1 MRIALLSYR
10 SKPHCGGQGVYVRHL
25 SRELVGLGH
34 TVEVFSGQPYPELDP
49 GVLLTK
55 VPSLDLYREPDPF
68 RTPARG
74 EFRDAIDV
82 LELAT
87 MYTAGF
93 PEPLTFSLRAA
104 RLLTGR
110 TADFDVVHDNQTLGY
125 GLLRLLAD
133 GLPLVSTIHHP
144 ITIDRRT
151 DLAAA
156 AGWKRR
162 LSLRRWYGFL
172 TMQGRVARRLPRVL
186 TVSHS
191 SARDIVAEFGV
202 DPGRVEVIPLGVDAE
217 VFRLPALPRVPGRLV
232 AMASADTPMKGIATL
247 LEAFA
252 KLRTER
258 DVELVLVAKPVPGG
272 MTESLVESLAI
283 SRNVRFVNGI
293 SDVELAELIGSAE
306 IACVPSLYEGFSLPT
321 VEAMACGTPLVVSRG
336 GALPEVVG
344 QDGLCADLVT
354 PGDVGEL
361 ADAIGTLLD
370 DPARRTAMSLAG
382 RLRALEYYSWTS
394 VAVATVSAYERAI
407 AATQMD
413 SNAHPDS
420 QPRTDTRGGSLAHR

>member
-55 VPSLDLYREPDPF
+55 VASLDLYREPDPF

-74 EFRDAIDV
+74 ELRDAIDV

-104 RLLTGR
+104 RLLRGR
-110 TADFDVVHDNQTLGY
+110 SADFDVVHDNQTLGY

-202 DPGRVEVIPLGVDAE
+202 DPGRVEVIPLGVDAD

-258 DVELVLVAKPVPGG
+258 DLELVLVAKPVPGG
-272 MTESLVESLAI
+272 MTESLVESLAV

-370 DPARRTAMSLAG
+370 DPARRTAMSQAG
-382 RLRALEYYSWTS
+382 RLRALEHYSWTS

-413 SNAHPDS
+413 SNARPDS
-420 QPRTDTRGGSLAHR
+420 QPRTDTRRGTVAHR

>member
-68 RTPARG
+68 RTPALG

-87 MYTAGF
+87 MYSAGF

-104 RLLTGR
+104 RLLRGR
-110 TADFDVVHDNQTLGY
+110 TTDFDVVHDNQTLGY
-125 GLLRLLAD
+125 GLLRMLAD
-133 GLPLVSTIHHP
+133 GMPLVSTIHHP

-151 DLAAA
+151 DFAAA

-172 TMQGRVARRLPRVL
+172 TMQGRVARRLPSVL

-202 DPGRVEVIPLGVDAE
+202 DPRRVEVIPLGVDPD
-217 VFRLPALPRVPGRLV
+217 VFQLPTMPRVPGRVV

-258 DVELVLVAKPVPGG
+258 DLELVLVAKPVPGG
-272 MTESLVESLAI
+272 LTESLVERLAI
-283 SRNVRFVNGI
+283 KDSVRFVNGI
-293 SDVELAELIGSAE
+293 SDIELAELIGSAE

-336 GALPEVVG
+336 GAIPEVVG
-344 QDGLCADLVT
+344 QDGLCADLVE
-354 PGDVGEL
+354 PGDVGEM
-361 ADAIGTLLD
+361 ADAIGALLD
-370 DPARRTAMSLAG
+370 APARRTAMSRAG
-382 RLRALEYYSWTS
+382 RLRALEHYSWTS
-394 VAVATVSAYERAI
+394 VAVATVGAYERAI

-413 SNAHPDS
+413 FKARTEA
-420 QPRTDTRGGSLAHR
+420 QTRTDSRKATHAHR

>member
-1 MRIALLSYR
+1 
-10 SKPHCGGQGVYVRHL
+10 
-25 SRELVGLGH
+25 
-34 TVEVFSGQPYPELDP
+34 
-49 GVLLTK
+49 
-55 VPSLDLYREPDPF
+55 
-68 RTPARG
+68 
-74 EFRDAIDV
+74 
-82 LELAT
+82 
-87 MYTAGF
+87 
-93 PEPLTFSLRAA
+93 
-104 RLLTGR
+104 
-110 TADFDVVHDNQTLGY
+110 VVHDNQTLGY
-125 GLLRLLAD
+125 GLLRMLAD
-133 GLPLVSTIHHP
+133 GMPLVSTIHHP

-162 LSLRRWYGFL
+162 LSLCRWYGFL
-172 TMQGRVARRLPRVL
+172 TMQGRVARRLPSVL

-217 VFRLPALPRVPGRLV
+217 VFRLPTLPRVPGRVV

-252 KLRTER
+252 KLRAER
-258 DVELVLVAKPVPGG
+258 DLELVLVAKPVPGG
-272 MTESLVESLAI
+272 MTESLVERLAI
-283 SRNVRFVNGI
+283 RDSVRFVNGI
-293 SDVELAELIGSAE
+293 SDIELAELIGSAE

-336 GALPEVVG
+336 GAIPEVVG

-361 ADAIGTLLD
+361 AGAIGALLD
-370 DPARRTAMSLAG
+370 DPARRTSMSRAG
-382 RLRALEYYSWTS
+382 RLRALEHYSWTS
-394 VAVATVSAYERAI
+394 VAVATVGAYERAI

-413 SNAHPDS
+413 SKARTGS
-420 QPRTDTRGGSLAHR
+420 QTRTDTRRGTRAHR

>member
-104 RLLTGR
+104 RLLRGR

-125 GLLRLLAD
+125 GLLRMLRD

-156 AGWKRR
+156 ATWKRR

-172 TMQGRVARRLPRVL
+172 TMQGRVARRLPSVL

-202 DPGRVEVIPLGVDAE
+202 DPARVEVIPLGVDAE
-217 VFRLPALPRVPGRLV
+217 VFRLPTLRRVPGRVV

-258 DVELVLVAKPVPGG
+258 DLELVLVAKPVSGG
-272 MTESLVESLAI
+272 MTESLVERLSI
-283 SRNVRFVNGI
+283 RDSVRFVNGI
-293 SDVELAELIGSAE
+293 SDIELAELIGSAE

-336 GALPEVVG
+336 GAIPEVVG
-344 QDGLCADLVT
+344 RGGLCADLVT

-361 ADAIGTLLD
+361 ADAIGALLD
-370 DPARRTAMSLAG
+370 DPARRTAMSRAG
-382 RLRALEYYSWTS
+382 RLRALELYSWTS
-394 VAVATVSAYERAI
+394 VAVATVGAYERAI
-407 AATQMD
+407 AATQTD
-413 SNAHPDS
+413 SAA
-420 QPRTDTRGGSLAHR
+420 RTDTRGGTRAHR

>member
-25 SRELVGLGH
+25 SRELVRLGH

-68 RTPARG
+68 RTPAPG

-87 MYTAGF
+87 MYVAGF

-104 RLLTGR
+104 RLLKGR
-110 TADFDVVHDNQTLGY
+110 TTDFDVVHDNQTLGY
-125 GLLRLLAD
+125 GLLRMLRD

-156 AGWKRR
+156 ASWRRR

-172 TMQGRVARRLPRVL
+172 TMQGRVARRLPSVL

-202 DPGRVEVIPLGVDAE
+202 DPARVEVIPLGVDAE
-217 VFRLPALPRVPGRLV
+217 VFRLPTLPRVPGRVV

-258 DVELVLVAKPVPGG
+258 DLELVLVAKPVSGG
-272 MTESLVESLAI
+272 MTESLVDRLSI
-283 SRNVRFVNGI
+283 RDSVRFVNGI
-293 SDVELAELIGSAE
+293 SDIELAELIGSAE

-336 GALPEVVG
+336 GAIPEVVG
-344 QDGLCADLVT
+344 QGGICADLVT

-361 ADAIGTLLD
+361 ADAIGALLD
-370 DPARRTAMSLAG
+370 DPARRTAMSRAG
-382 RLRALEYYSWTS
+382 RLRALERYSWTS
-394 VAVATVSAYERAI
+394 VAAATVAAYESAI
-407 AATQMD
+407 AATQTD
-413 SNAHPDS
+413 SAARTDARW
-420 QPRTDTRGGSLAHR
+420 RTDTRGGSHAHR